1 MTYLLRS
8 PLYKNR
14 LVTKPLLVARSVRPV
29 STVNTSTDSFAIAHF
44 ERLFVAHFERL
55 FVAHFERLFVA

>member
-44 ERLFVAHFERL
+44 ERLFVA
-55 FVAHFERLFVA
+55 